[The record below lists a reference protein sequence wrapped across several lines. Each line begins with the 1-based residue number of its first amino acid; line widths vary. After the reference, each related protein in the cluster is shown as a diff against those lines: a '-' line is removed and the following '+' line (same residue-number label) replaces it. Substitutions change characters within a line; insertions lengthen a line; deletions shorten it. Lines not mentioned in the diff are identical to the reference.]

1 MNARYWKFST
11 YTVLLFA
18 FAQAAGAEEYGTIKG
33 KFILK
38 GDVPDPKVLI
48 KKGDA
53 TVKDAAVCAAKELP
67 SQVLLIDEKTKGIQ
81 HIFIY
86 MRKAT
91 DVHPDLKSV
100 ATDKKV
106 VKFDQK
112 NCRFIPHTLF
122 VRTDQEVNV
131 ISSDGVAHNTHTF
144 PLRNEQQNFLLVPN
158 DQKGRN
164 LKHRFGEFLPMQV
177 KCDIHPWMKAYWL
190 VLDHPYAAI
199 TDKEGNFTIEKLPV
213 GEHTFRIWHER
224 AGWVIRSYKV
234 DVKPGEQ
241 TLKTEEV
248 ALGVFMK

>member
-1 MNARYWKFST
+1 MNMQYGKLTAFA
-11 YTVLLFA
+11 VLLLA
-18 FAQAAGAEEYGTIKG
+18 IAQAAGAAEYGTING

-53 TVKDAAVCAAKELP
+53 NVKDAAICAAQDLP
-67 SQVLLIDEKTKGIQ
+67 SQELVIDEKTKGIQ

-86 MRKAT
+86 MRKAP
-91 DVHPDLKSV
+91 DVHPDLKTS
-100 ATDKKV
+100 DKKV

-112 NCRFIPHTLF
+112 NCRFDPHTLF

-144 PLRNEQQNFLLVPN
+144 PLRNEQQNFLLAPN
-158 DQKGRN
+158 DQTGRN

-199 TDKEGNFTIEKLPV
+199 TDKQGNFTIEKLPV
-213 GEHTFRIWHER
+213 GEHTFRVWHER
-224 AGWVIRSYKV
+224 SGWVNRSYKV
-234 DVKPGEQ
+234 NVKPGEQ
-241 TLKTEEV
+241 TLATEEV
-248 ALGVFMK
+248 GLDVFLK